1 MQTPQRL
8 GCLEYATVRTLLRV
22 NADVTAMTNAK
33 AKAKAK
39 AVVAQI
45 DAQAASQRTT
55 NIIAA

>member
-1 MQTPQRL
+1 M
-8 GCLEYATVRTLLRV
+8 A
-22 NADVTAMTNAK
+22 N

-45 DAQAASQRTT
+45 DAQTASQRTT